1 MLIKLFRQDRPTA
14 LFLLPVLLLLL
25 WPGIGSTG
33 ISASAAELLA
43 GVPKGMPLYTPI
55 RELIGIAPFI
65 ALVLGVLLVFGLSH
79 RLDSSANDAEL
90 FDRRNHMPAL
100 LFPVLLALMP
110 NGMVPGPAFMGAWAI
125 LWALMRTWASMG
137 RSNLLSRLFD
147 AGLLMGIAGMFYLP
161 YTFLIVVLWATL
173 AVNRPFHWREYVLP
187 LLGLG
192 VVLFLGWGV
201 CHFIDPAMWDPIG
214 SMRALVPAAP
224 PLELHWMYRL
234 LMMVVLGILLIATV
248 FTFSA
253 VYSRSVMRVKN
264 MRASLL
270 AFVFAMGLLA
280 LFAWWLDAHIPPVL
294 VAMPAAVLLSFPFLQ
309 ARRIGWAEAGLWALL
324 ALGLWGRWVG

>member
-25 WPGIGSTG
+25 WPGIGSMG
-33 ISASAAELLA
+33 ISFSTTGLLA
-43 GVPKGMPLYTPI
+43 GVPKGMPFYAPI
-55 RELIGIAPFI
+55 RDLLGITPWL
-65 ALVLGVLLVFGLSH
+65 ALVLGILLLFGLSH
-79 RLDSSANDAEL
+79 RLDRSANDAEL

-110 NGMVPGPAFMGAWAI
+110 RGMVPGPAFMGAWPI
-125 LWALMRTWASMG
+125 LWALTRTWTSMG
-137 RSNLLSRLFD
+137 RMNLLSRLFD
-147 AGLLMGIAGMFYLP
+147 AGLLMGIAGLFYLP

-187 LLGLG
+187 LLALG
-192 VVLFLGWGV
+192 VMLFLGWGI
-201 CHFIDPAMWDPIG
+201 CHFIDPTLWDPIG
-214 SMRALVPAAP
+214 SMRALIPAPA

-234 LMMVVLGILLIATV
+234 LLMVVLGILLIATV
-248 FTFSA
+248 VTFYV
-253 VYSRSVMRVKN
+253 VYARSVMRMKN

-280 LFAWWLDAHIPPVL
+280 LFAWWLDDRIPPVL
-294 VAMPAAVLLSFPFLQ
+294 IAMPAAVLLSFPFLQ
-309 ARRIGWAEAGLWALL
+309 GRRIAWVEAGLWALL
-324 ALGLWGRWVG
+324 ALALWGRWVG